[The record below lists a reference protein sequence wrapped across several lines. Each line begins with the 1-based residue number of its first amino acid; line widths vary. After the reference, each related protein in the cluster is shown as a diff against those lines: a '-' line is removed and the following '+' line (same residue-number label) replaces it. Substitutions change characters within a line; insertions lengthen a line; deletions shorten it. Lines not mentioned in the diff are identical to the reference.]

1 MARERRAG
9 PDRRQRFLL
18 ASQASGPT
26 QVPPP
31 PPLHD
36 ACARRASVLPEV
48 APIPPTP
55 HAPRECL
62 LGAATQSPGSA
73 HLKVQLA
80 RSKRPSGVAIPP
92 TGRQGRWGGGCQC
105 VFKELSLIFVG
116 IGKAYT
122 LQ

>member
-1 MARERRAG
+1 M
-9 PDRRQRFLL
+9 
-18 ASQASGPT
+18 
-26 QVPPP
+26 
-31 PPLHD
+31 
-36 ACARRASVLPEV
+36 LPEV

-105 VFKELSLIFVG
+105 IFKELSLIFVG